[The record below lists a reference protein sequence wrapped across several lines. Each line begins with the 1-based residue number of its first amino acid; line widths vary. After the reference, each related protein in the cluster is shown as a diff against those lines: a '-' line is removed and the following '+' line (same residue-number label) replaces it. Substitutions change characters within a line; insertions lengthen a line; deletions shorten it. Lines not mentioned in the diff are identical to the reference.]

1 MSKKLN
7 KNIAEALDMRLPEES
22 DTDQAQN
29 LVSVEPHDL
38 AKVDNPDL
46 PDMTDTDMSIA
57 EGEKQLEELITK
69 GMTMINSLY
78 EELPEIEPK
87 FRNRHMEIT
96 SILYQGTLSA
106 ISTKLDTQMKKK
118 KQRLEEANFKKN
130 GTSKEGPGGPKTV
143 NNFFGSRED
152 LMRMVDESQA
162 DSDENNK

>member
-1 MSKKLN
+1 MNKKLN
-7 KNIAEALDMRLPEES
+7 KNIADALDMRLPEGVDADDYNS
-22 DTDQAQN
+22 I
-29 LVSVEPHDL
+29 VSVEPHEL
-38 AKVDNPDL
+38 SKIDNPDL

-57 EGEKQLEELITK
+57 EGEKQLEELISK

-118 KQRLEEANFKKN
+118 KHRLEEANFRKN
-130 GTSKEGPGGPKTV
+130 GSSKDGSGASKTV
-143 NNFFGSRED
+143 NNFFGSREEII
-152 LMRMVDESQA
+152 RMMDDHKI
-162 DSDENNK
+162 DSDGNDK